1 MLIFNSHRGHVHARK
16 LMMCVCVCV
25 TPLCSVLC
33 NNLANVGGGFF
44 VLFFF
49 CVAADFVN
57 DTQSAK
63 VSAVGQKVR
72 RALDRFEG
80 EQAAT
85 EVKRGEWD

>member
-1 MLIFNSHRGHVHARK
+1 MLIFNSHRGHVRARK
-16 LMMCVCVCV
+16 LMMCVCV
-25 TPLCSVLC
+25 LHHSVLSYVII
-33 NNLANVGGGFF
+33 LRMSVGVFLF
-44 VLFFF
+44 CFFF
-49 CVAADFVN
+49 CVAAGFVN

-85 EVKRGEWD
+85 EVKRGDWD